1 MCFFNQDRGIVIM
14 NTKEI
19 KTEYRMAQW
28 TGLLQE
34 RAATGETIKA
44 FCENR
49 GISKNTYFYWQK
61 KLREAAVRQVATKTS
76 NTQSQALVPNG
87 WTRLSE
93 EEPAKTS
100 ALPVEIGG
108 CRVMVDND
116 TDPELLTK
124 VCKVLVSLC

>member
-1 MCFFNQDRGIVIM
+1 
-14 NTKEI
+14 
-19 KTEYRMAQW
+19 MAQW

-61 KLREAAVRQVATKTS
+61 KLREATVRQVATKTS

-93 EEPAKTS
+93 DEPAKTS

-116 TDPELLTK
+116 TDQELLIK